1 MSHVTGT
8 LQVLSP
14 PKTIGPGTTT
24 FSPAAAPSGT
34 KLLMLHFTNL
44 NFKPGDQL
52 QVELGYATDTFTAA
66 DGPEFWTRPVNVYA
80 TGGSV
85 QITYVKGGAADGSV
99 QLDKFG
105 RGERHAAVPDSSG
118 FHHGTS
124 NCDPFYVDPA
134 YAEPD
139 YDPFWFCAPPP
150 HWDNAAKATNP
161 LDVRNKVMRS
171 VGMIVTQD
179 TQAGVAG
186 LSTCSVT
193 LIDADTVITAG
204 HCHTPE
210 EALTSS
216 IIFDYATDENGNR
229 PAGYS
234 PKVYKVKD
242 VIVHHHDG
250 VGDFSILRLKEP
262 VVGIP
267 ICQMRHDLPGVGE
280 EVFGIHHPNGAVKKL
295 SPPVSEGF
303 STVKG
308 SSATGVTVP
317 KSLHVSGGS
326 SGSGLYDMAGRIVGV
341 LSNGDPCCHF
351 GCSDL
356 LYFPTKTIL
365 AAIVPAPPT
374 PTTRDVMVV
383 FDRSGSMSED
393 DGTGRTK
400 IEAARDAAA
409 LFYQLIKVGGNRAG
423 LVSFDTNPHVDQ
435 GRASVTAA
443 LKTTLIGP
451 PPFITGKVAGLTPG
465 SRTSIGGGLNSA
477 KNELSPAG
485 TNPRA
490 ILLMT
495 DGLQNE
501 GLAPSDV
508 DLTGLTVHAIGFG
521 SESNLDGALLSAL
534 ANDHGGRYLRAG
546 GGLTLEKFFSDAF
559 GNIFENG
566 IIHDPEVDL
575 PADQSG
581 PKTPFRV
588 CGEDAIT
595 IVAGWNRT
603 DASLL
608 LEVTSPGGAVITSA
622 TPAVQS
628 SDGRTWAF
636 LRFGLPIGGER
647 DGLWHVRVVRPGG
660 GGEFPPPS
668 PAMRYFINVIATGG
682 PIMSRMPDSRRYYTG
697 DTINPLV
704 IVRYSNG
711 GWPEDMNVMLTITR
725 PDASVGNALSA
736 AGLKPPGVVDG
747 DVIPA
752 RQVTMKSIEASTGNP
767 VANYVDTTIALSDE
781 PGINRS
787 FESGGLFGRPLTDLL
802 NVEGNYTFHAK
813 ALYTQDCTGTRE
825 LLWSIHV
832 DVGVDPGKTTVTTTP
847 LGHGPDGGAC
857 IRMTFTPRD
866 KYGNLLGPGRVDG
879 FKVVAQPGSTPSS
892 TVHDLGNGS
901 YQVDVCSDPDSVDPP
916 SIGIEQPGRDTVVVK
931 PPEFRL
937 FVYSVKFIC
946 GDQRDDC
953 GRCAPVVPGRYSTE
967 INIVNPTAN
976 SAPVV
981 KGIIP
986 LTLVGAISGREPNY
1000 KRSAKVDAIR
1010 LPPHSATMDDCCR
1023 ILDLLLGAPPPG
1035 QVPITIGIME
1045 VISTVELAVT
1055 AVYTASSGA
1064 GSTPSIDVVQVVP
1077 KLLVI

>member
-1 MSHVTGT
+1 MSHITGT

-14 PKTIGPGTTT
+14 PQTIGPGTTT
-24 FSPAAAPSGT
+24 FSPAAAPGGT

-52 QVELGYATDTFTAA
+52 QIQLGYATDTFTAA

-124 NCDPFYVDPA
+124 NCDPFYVDPT

-150 HWDNAAKATNP
+150 HWDNAAKVTNP

-193 LIDADTVITAG
+193 LIDSDTVITAG

-216 IIFDYATDENGNR
+216 IIFDYVTDENGNR

-234 PKVYKVKD
+234 PKVYKVKE

-262 VVGIP
+262 IVGIP

-280 EVFGIHHPNGAVKKL
+280 QVFGIHHPNGAVKKL
-295 SPPVSEGF
+295 SPPVTEGF

-308 SSATGVTVP
+308 SSATAVTVP

-326 SGSGLYDMAGRIVGV
+326 SGSGLYDMAGRILGV
-341 LSNGDPCCHF
+341 LSNGDPCCNF
-351 GCSDL
+351 SCSDL

-365 AAIVPAPPT
+365 AAIVPAPPP

-400 IEAARDAAA
+400 IEGARDAAA

-435 GRASVTAA
+435 GRANVTAA
-443 LKTTLIGP
+443 LKTALIGP
-451 PPFITGKVAGLTPG
+451 PPFIMGKVGGLTPG

-477 KNELSPAG
+477 KNELNPAG
-485 TNPRA
+485 ANPRA

-508 DLTGLTVHAIGFG
+508 DLSGLTIHAIGFG
-521 SESNLDGALLSAL
+521 SESNLDGNLLSAL

-575 PADQSG
+575 PANQSG
-581 PKTPFRV
+581 AETPFRI

-595 IVAGWNRT
+595 IVTGWSRT

-628 SDGRTWAF
+628 SDGRTWTF
-636 LRFGLPIGGER
+636 LRFSLPIGGER
-647 DGLWHVRVVRPGG
+647 DGLWQVRVVRPGG
-660 GGEFPPPS
+660 GGEFPPPT

-682 PIMSRMPDSRRYYTG
+682 PIMSRMPDNRRYYTG

-711 GWPEDMNVMLTITR
+711 GWPEDMNIMLTITR

-736 AGLKPPGVVDG
+736 AGLKPPGLVDG
-747 DVIPA
+747 DIIPA
-752 RQVTMKSIEASTGNP
+752 RQATLKSIEASTNNP
-767 VANYVDTTIALSDE
+767 VAKYVDTTISLSDE
-781 PGINRS
+781 PGINGS
-787 FESGGLFGRPLTDLL
+787 FESGGLFGRPLPDLL

-813 ALYTQDCTGTRE
+813 AQYTKDCTGTRE

-832 DVGVDPGKTTVTTTP
+832 DIGIDPGKTTVTTTP
-847 LGHGPDGGAC
+847 LGEGPDGGPC
-857 IRMTFTPRD
+857 VRMTFTPRD
-866 KYGNLLGPGRVDG
+866 KYGNLLGPGRLDG

-892 TVHDLGNGS
+892 IVHDLANGS
-901 YQVDVCSDPDSVDPP
+901 YQVDICSDPDSLDPP
-916 SIGIEQPGRDTVVVK
+916 SIGIEQPGRETVVVR

-937 FVYSVKFIC
+937 FVYSVKFVC
-946 GDQRDDC
+946 GEQKDDC
-953 GRCAPVVPGRYSTE
+953 CRCGPVVPGRYSTE
-967 INIVNPTAN
+967 INILNPTGN

-981 KGIIP
+981 KGVIP
-986 LTLVGAISGREPNY
+986 LTLVGATLSREPDY
-1000 KRSAKVDAIR
+1000 KLPAKADAIR
-1010 LPPHSATMDDCCR
+1010 LPAHSATMDDCCR
-1023 ILDLLLGAPPPG
+1023 ILDLLLGAPPSG

-1055 AVYTASSGA
+1055 AVYTASTVVGGA
-1064 GSTPSIDVVQVVP
+1064 PSIDVVQIVP
-1077 KLLVI
+1077 RLLII

>member
-14 PKTIGPGTTT
+14 PQTIGPGTTT
-24 FSPAAAPSGT
+24 FSPAAAPGGT

-44 NFKPGDQL
+44 NFKAGDQL
-52 QVELGYATDTFTAA
+52 QVQLGYATDTFTAA

-134 YAEPD
+134 YGEPD

-193 LIDADTVITAG
+193 LIDSDTVITAG

-280 EVFGIHHPNGAVKKL
+280 QVFGIHHPNGSVKKL
-295 SPPVSEGF
+295 SPPVAEGF

-326 SGSGLYDMAGRIVGV
+326 SGSGLYDMAGRILGV
-341 LSNGDPCCHF
+341 LSNGDPCCNF
-351 GCSDL
+351 SCLDL

-400 IEAARDAAA
+400 IEAERRCRA

-443 LKTTLIGP
+443 LKNTLIGP
-451 PPFITGKVAGLTPG
+451 PPFITGKVGGLTPG

-477 KNELSPAG
+477 KNELNPAG
-485 TNPRA
+485 ANPRA

-508 DLTGLTVHAIGFG
+508 DLTGLTIHAIGFG
-521 SESNLDGALLSAL
+521 SESNLDGTLLSAL

-581 PKTPFRV
+581 AKTPFRV

-595 IVAGWNRT
+595 MVAGWNRT

-628 SDGRTWAF
+628 SDGRTWTF
-636 LRFGLPIGGER
+636 LRFSLPIGGER

-660 GGEFPPPS
+660 GGEFPPPT

-736 AGLKPPGVVDG
+736 AGLKPLGLVNG
-747 DVIPA
+747 DIIPA
-752 RQVTMKSIEASTGNP
+752 RQATMKSIEASTGNP

-781 PGINRS
+781 PGINGS

-832 DVGVDPGKTTVTTTP
+832 DVGVDPDKTTVTTTP
-847 LGHGPDGGAC
+847 LGEGPDGGGC

-866 KYGNLLGPGRVDG
+866 KYGNMLGPGRVDG

-892 TVHDLGNGS
+892 TVHDLANGS

-916 SIGIEQPGRDTVVVK
+916 SIGIEQPGRDAVVVK

-946 GDQRDDC
+946 GDQKDDC
-953 GRCAPVVPGRYSTE
+953 CRCAPVVPGRYSTE
-967 INIVNPTAN
+967 INILNPTGN

-981 KGIIP
+981 KGVIP

-1000 KRSAKVDAIR
+1000 KRSAKVDAVR
-1010 LPPHSATMDDCCR
+1010 LPAHSATMDDCCR
-1023 ILDLLLGAPPPG
+1023 ILELLLGAPPPG

-1064 GSTPSIDVVQVVP
+1064 GSAPSIDVVQIVP
-1077 KLLVI
+1077 KLLII